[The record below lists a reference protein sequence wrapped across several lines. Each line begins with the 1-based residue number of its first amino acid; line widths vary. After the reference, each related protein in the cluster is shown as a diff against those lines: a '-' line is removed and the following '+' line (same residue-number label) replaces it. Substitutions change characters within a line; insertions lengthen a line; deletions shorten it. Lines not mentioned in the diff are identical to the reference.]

1 MSGKTSH
8 KKSLGPSA
16 KSDKIKDAKGPA
28 ARTSHPT
35 DETIK
40 ESKEEL
46 SQEARRARLRQ
57 ILLAKRD
64 ALMQTMQTQLGQSL
78 TAEQQR
84 RLESAMDSGDQALVD
99 LEQEMGISLQEMRNK
114 ERLLIEE
121 ALASLEEGTYGRCA
135 ECDAE
140 ISEKRLEALPFAK
153 YCIECQTR
161 LELLEKIEKS
171 EQRA

>member
-16 KSDKIKDAKGPA
+16 KSDKIKEPKGTKTRA
-28 ARTSHPT
+28 SHSM
-35 DETIK
+35 DETRR
-40 ESKEEL
+40 EPKEEL
-46 SQEARRARLRQ
+46 SQEARRAKLRQ

-78 TAEQQR
+78 TTEQQR

-171 EQRA
+171 EQRV